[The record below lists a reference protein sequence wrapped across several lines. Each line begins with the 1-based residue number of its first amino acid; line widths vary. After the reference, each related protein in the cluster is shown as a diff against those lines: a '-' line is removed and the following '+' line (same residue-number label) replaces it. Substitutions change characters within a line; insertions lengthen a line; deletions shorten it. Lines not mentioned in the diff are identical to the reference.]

1 MYWVQGMTVS
11 ISDVEELRHIDLA
24 ARVEIARKVG
34 KILSKQNGD
43 SQNNRDAMALA
54 KLLVEDVAVS
64 VREALSRELRMCSFL
79 PTDLVAKLAQDIDQ
93 VSMPFLV
100 ASQAMD
106 DDFLEDIVR
115 SCGEGAQEAIARRD
129 GLSEAVSYAISD
141 VGCKSAVES
150 LIGNDTVELSER
162 SCNRVVDRFPEERSL
177 MEKLAQRADLPAS
190 LVERIIFKISKRYGE
205 YLSEKF
211 GLATDYASY
220 LVSMANRQV
229 FSRTLEMAP
238 LGEVKNYLQQ
248 LHKVGGLSSDVL
260 LSYLQNGNVKL
271 FTMAISVLLD
281 RPYEAVEARLSKGD
295 KKVIARLLEAAGF
308 SKSVIGV
315 LLIAYDRLLR
325 GH

>member
-1 MYWVQGMTVS
+1 MSFS
-11 ISDVEELRHIDLA
+11 INDIRELRHVDLA

-34 KILSKQNGD
+34 KILTKRNGSSD
-43 SQNNRDAMALA
+43 GRDAMALA
-54 KLLVEDVAVS
+54 QLLVEDVAVS
-64 VREALSRELRMCSFL
+64 VREALSHELRSCSFL
-79 PTDLVAKLAQDIDQ
+79 PKDLVSKLAQDIDQ
-93 VSMPFLV
+93 VSVPFLM

-106 DDFLEDIVR
+106 DAFLEDIVR
-115 SCGEGAQEAIARRD
+115 SCGDGAQEAIAQRD

-141 VGCKSAVES
+141 VGCQSAVET
-150 LIGNDTVELSER
+150 LVGNDSVELSER
-162 SCNRVVDRFPEERSL
+162 SCHRVVDRFPEERSL
-177 MEKLAQRADLPAS
+177 MEKLSQRADLPAAV
-190 LVERIIFKISKRYGE
+190 VERIIFKISKRYGE

-238 LGEVKNYLQQ
+238 LGEIENYLTQ
-248 LHKVGGLSSDVL
+248 LHAVDGLTSDVL
-260 LSYLQNGNVKL
+260 LSYLQNSNVKL
-271 FTMAISVLLD
+271 FTMAIAILLG

-295 KKVIARLLEAAGF
+295 KKIVARLLEASGF

-315 LLIAYDRLLR
+315 LLIAYDRLIR

>member
-1 MYWVQGMTVS
+1 MSVN
-11 ISDVEELRHIDLA
+11 IKHVEELRHIDLA

-34 KILSKQNGD
+34 KILAKQNGSAD
-43 SQNNRDAMALA
+43 KADALELA
-54 KLLVEDVAVS
+54 QILMEDVAVS
-64 VREALSRELRMCSFL
+64 VREALSRELQVCSFL
-79 PTDLVAKLAQDIDQ
+79 PKDLVSKLAQDIDQ
-93 VSMPFLV
+93 VSMPFLM

-106 DDFLEDIVR
+106 DALLEDIVR
-115 SCGEGAQEAIARRD
+115 SCSEGAQEAIAQRI
-129 GLSEAVSYAISD
+129 GLPEAVSYAISD

-150 LIGNDTVELSER
+150 LVGNDTIELSER

-190 LVERIIFKISKRYGE
+190 VVERIIFKISKRYGE

-220 LVSMANRQV
+220 LASMANRQV

-238 LGEVKNYLQQ
+238 LSEIENYLQQ
-248 LHKVGGLSSDVL
+248 LNQVNSLTSDVL
-260 LSYLQNGNVKL
+260 LSYLQNSNVKL
-271 FTMAISVLLD
+271 FTMAIAVLLD
-281 RPYEAVEARLSKGD
+281 RPYEAVEARLNKGD
-295 KKVIARLLEAAGF
+295 KKVMARLLEAAGF

-315 LLIAYDRLLR
+315 LLIAYDRLIR

>member
-1 MYWVQGMTVS
+1 MS
-11 ISDVEELRHIDLA
+11 ISIKDANELRHAGQA
-24 ARVEIARKVG
+24 ARIEIAQKVG
-34 KILSKQNGD
+34 RILVRHSDD
-43 SQNNRDAMALA
+43 SESEDALELA
-54 KLLVEDVAVS
+54 KLLAEDVAVS
-64 VREALSRELRMCSFL
+64 VREALSLELRNCSFL
-79 PTDLVAKLAQDIDQ
+79 PKDLIVRLAQDIDR
-93 VSMPFLV
+93 VATPFLM

-106 DDFLEDIVR
+106 DTFLEDIVR
-115 SCGEGAQEAIARRD
+115 SSEEGVQEAIALRQ

-141 VGCKSAVES
+141 VGSVGAVTS
-150 LIGNDTVELSER
+150 LVGNDTVELSER

-190 LVERIIFKISKRYGE
+190 IVERVIFKISKRYGE

-238 LGEVKNYLQQ
+238 PDEIRNYLSQ
-248 LHKVGGLSSDVL
+248 LNEVGGLTSDVL
-260 LSYLQNGNVKL
+260 LSHLQNNNIKL
-271 FTMAISVLLD
+271 FTMALAVLLEFS
-281 RPYEAVEARLSKGD
+281 YEAVETKVSLGD
-295 KKVIARLLEAAGF
+295 EKIVARLLEAAGF

-315 LLIAYDRLLR
+315 LLIAYDRLMR

>member
-1 MYWVQGMTVS
+1 MSVN
-11 ISDVEELRHIDLA
+11 IKHVEELRHIDLV

-34 KILSKQNGD
+34 KILAKQNGSAD
-43 SQNNRDAMALA
+43 KADALELA
-54 KLLVEDVAVS
+54 QILMEDVAVS
-64 VREALSRELRMCSFL
+64 VREALSRELQVCSFL
-79 PTDLVAKLAQDIDQ
+79 PKDLVSKLAQDIDQ
-93 VSMPFLV
+93 VSMPFLM

-106 DDFLEDIVR
+106 DALLEDIVR
-115 SCGEGAQEAIARRD
+115 SCSEGAQEAIAQRI
-129 GLSEAVSYAISD
+129 GLPEAVSYAISD

-150 LIGNDTVELSER
+150 LVGNDTIELSER

-190 LVERIIFKISKRYGE
+190 VVERIIFKISKRYGE

-220 LVSMANRQV
+220 LASMANRQV

-238 LGEVKNYLQQ
+238 LSEIENYLQQ
-248 LHKVGGLSSDVL
+248 LNQVNSLTSDVL
-260 LSYLQNGNVKL
+260 LSYLQNSNVKL
-271 FTMAISVLLD
+271 FTMAIAVLLD
-281 RPYEAVEARLSKGD
+281 RPYEAVEARLNKGD
-295 KKVIARLLEAAGF
+295 KKVMARLLEAAGF

-315 LLIAYDRLLR
+315 LLIAYDRLIR